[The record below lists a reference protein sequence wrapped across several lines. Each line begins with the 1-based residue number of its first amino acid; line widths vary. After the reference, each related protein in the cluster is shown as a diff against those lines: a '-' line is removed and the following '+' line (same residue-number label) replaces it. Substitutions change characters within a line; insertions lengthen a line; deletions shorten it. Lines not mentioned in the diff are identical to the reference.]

1 MYSPVQFGII
11 YTLFFSVVQLVGGL
25 LFGLAFFTAAKKV
38 NQENISN
45 SLKISGIGIIILI
58 ASNEIFGVYVGS
70 YPPYGLVT
78 IAFMPLASF
87 LLLAG
92 ILSSAVLIASNN
104 RIRNELYR
112 MAEDQPALFRD
123 IGVAEMGSALHKRVE
138 SVLKSVTPTTNN
150 DEDYLDDIDEQKKYI
165 EEVLAEIQKSKFKK

>member
-1 MYSPVQFGII
+1 
-11 YTLFFSVVQLVGGL
+11 
-25 LFGLAFFTAAKKV
+25 
-38 NQENISN
+38 
-45 SLKISGIGIIILI
+45 
-58 ASNEIFGVYVGS
+58 
-70 YPPYGLVT
+70 
-78 IAFMPLASF
+78 MPLASF

-123 IGVAEMGSALHKRVE
+123 IGVAEMGLALHKRVE